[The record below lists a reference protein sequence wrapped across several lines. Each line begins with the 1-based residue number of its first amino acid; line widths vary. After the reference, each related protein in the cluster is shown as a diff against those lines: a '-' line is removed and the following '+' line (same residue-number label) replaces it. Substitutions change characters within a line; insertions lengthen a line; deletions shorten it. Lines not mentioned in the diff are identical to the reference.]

1 MGAFLEAR
9 LMLTRAMGTERWNKI
24 LLNWGWKKFKKKSP
38 ELAILVQNNSQ
49 FKNIHKGQRCFVVG
63 NGPSLKEQ
71 DLSLLQDE
79 YVFTCNQI
87 MRNPSFPKMKSN
99 YHFFA
104 DPSFFQLKKDNS
116 SDMEVYHLM
125 QKINTDNNR
134 PKVFFAVEGYD
145 FSKEFKLNKY
155 LDLNF
160 FSHRLELTEKF
171 DLEFD
176 FSRFVPNLHSVV
188 MYEIIMAIYMGFS
201 EIYLLGCDCTS
212 IITAVNMILHEG
224 EGAEYGYKMTENEK
238 ERLKKRNSN
247 ILMEDELRSFS
258 EVFRAYRIFYEYT
271 KKRGV
276 KLVNC
281 TEGGLLDCI
290 PREKYEDVI

>member
-1 MGAFLEAR
+1 M
-9 LMLTRAMGTERWNKI
+9 
-24 LLNWGWKKFKKKSP
+24 
-38 ELAILVQNNSQ
+38 
-49 FKNIHKGQRCFVVG
+49 
-63 NGPSLKEQ
+63 
-71 DLSLLQDE
+71 
-79 YVFTCNQI
+79 
-87 MRNPSFPKMKSN
+87 
-99 YHFFA
+99 
-104 DPSFFQLKKDNS
+104 
-116 SDMEVYHLM
+116 
-125 QKINTDNNR
+125 
-134 PKVFFAVEGYD
+134 
-145 FSKEFKLNKY
+145 NKY

-212 IITAVNMILHEG
+212 IITAVNMRLHEG

-271 KKRGV
+271 KKKRS
-276 KLVNC
+276 
-281 TEGGLLDCI
+281 
-290 PREKYEDVI
+290 